1 MKNQLRDAINQA
13 LDTRK
18 KNGDRVFDED
28 NLEVNVAG
36 TFAADKFIVIR
47 QRESF

>member
-1 MKNQLRDAINQA
+1 MKNKLRDAINAA

-18 KNGDRVFDED
+18 KNGDLVFDQD
-28 NLEVNVAG
+28 NLEVNIGG

-47 QRESF
+47 QRESI